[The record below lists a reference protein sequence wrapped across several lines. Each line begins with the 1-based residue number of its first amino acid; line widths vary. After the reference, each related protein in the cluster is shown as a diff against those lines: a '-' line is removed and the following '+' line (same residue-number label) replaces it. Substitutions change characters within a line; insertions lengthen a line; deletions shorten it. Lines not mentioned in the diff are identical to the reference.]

1 MSPMVAMIQP
11 MALVGRLATSSPPTT
26 AKAPNPA
33 EHHALHVVDHCVFVP
48 QAGTIC
54 EEVARASAN
63 DVQGH
68 DQPPRY
74 ARNDE
79 QRATTHT
86 TDFLPLFSRPFSHS
100 TNLQHYR
107 LPNVTMT
114 ILWSESEPSEI
125 DHEDRHFCPGIVR
138 VPEVP
143 LLLRDEVA
151 GIAEN
156 ESFLLI
162 QLAAEVVRVGVGG
175 DDRVDLGR
183 FDPEALR

>member
-63 DVQGH
+63 DVQGR

-86 TDFLPLFSRPFSHS
+86 TDFLPLFSWPFSHS

-114 ILWSESEPSEI
+114 ILWSESEPPRSTMKIGTFVLASSEFQKS
-125 DHEDRHFCPGIVR
+125 HSSCEMKYGHRR
-138 VPEVP
+138 K
-143 LLLRDEVA
+143 
-151 GIAEN
+151 
-156 ESFLLI
+156 
-162 QLAAEVVRVGVGG
+162 
-175 DDRVDLGR
+175 
-183 FDPEALR
+183 